1 MDAIVHLEAFLLAA
15 TLVIIVP
22 GPATLYVAGR
32 AQHSPGTA
40 LRAVAGIVCGD
51 LALIALS
58 GLGFAALLASWPVLV
73 TAIKVV
79 GALYLIYLGWEML
92 RGDGRVAAK
101 ADDGRA
107 GFGRGLLL
115 TLTNPKPILFFAA
128 FFPLFIDPRAGGG
141 AQGFYWLGLWF
152 EAINLAYFATVIFV
166 ASRLGRFAGF
176 SSRFGQLGGCALLGC
191 GVFVLASGGVR

>member
-32 AQHSPGTA
+32 ARHSPGAA

-51 LALIALS
+51 LVLIALS
-58 GLGFAALLASWPVLV
+58 GLGFATLLASWPGLV

-79 GALYLIYLGWEML
+79 GALYVIYLGWEML
-92 RGDGRVAAK
+92 LSHAEARAA

-107 GFGRGLLL
+107 GFGKGLLL

-128 FFPLFIDPRAGGG
+128 FFPLFVDPVAGSS
-141 AQGFYWLGLWF
+141 AQGFYWLGLLF
-152 EAINLAYFATVIFV
+152 QAINLAYFAAVIFA
-166 ASRLGRFAGF
+166 ASRLARFAGF
-176 SSRFGQLGGCALLGC
+176 SAGLGRLGGCALLGC
-191 GVFVLASGGVR
+191 GMVVLANSVF